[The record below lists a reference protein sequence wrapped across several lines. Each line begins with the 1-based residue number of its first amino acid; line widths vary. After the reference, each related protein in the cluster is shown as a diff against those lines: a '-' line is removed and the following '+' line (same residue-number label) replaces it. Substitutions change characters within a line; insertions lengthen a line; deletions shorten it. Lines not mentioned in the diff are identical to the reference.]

1 MESLGRVANDKS
13 QGHHTCDHTPVC
25 NRVGLRDDDPLSPKV
40 ESFFL
45 SSVSHTGHLSPLSN
59 IFHPI
64 LLNTVRSQADLDLTP
79 GFPITSCVF
88 LANHL
93 TFLSLSF
100 FFRLSNGENLFHA
113 CFKFEKE

>member
-13 QGHHTCDHTPVC
+13 QGYQTCDHTPVC
-25 NRVGLRDDDPLSPKV
+25 NRVGLRDDDPLSPKI

-45 SSVSHTGHLSPLSN
+45 SSVSHTGHLSPLSS

-64 LLNTVRSQADLDLTP
+64 LLNTVRSPADLDLNP
-79 GFPITSCVF
+79 GFPITGCVF
-88 LANHL
+88 VGKSFN
-93 TFLSLSF
+93 LSEPLIF
-100 FFRLSNGENLFHA
+100 FHLSNGENIFHA